1 MTDTD
6 LESALPS
13 TDGGAAP
20 ARTDMTVAEVR
31 RYLRTWIGQATGQSP
46 DAIGEATPMVELGLS
61 SRDAVAMAADI
72 EDHTGVTV
80 SIAVAFEH
88 PTIESLATWIVE
100 GDPETETGDDDTD
113 WTRTGPVERVDI
125 AGVGLATRLPGDL
138 NTPEQT
144 WQALLEGRDAITDL
158 PEGRWSE
165 FMEEPRLAER
175 IKNAR
180 TRGGY
185 LSDIKGF
192 DSEFFA
198 PSKTEADNIDPQQ
211 RMTLELTWEA
221 LEHARIPASSL
232 RGESVGVFVGT
243 SVMDY
248 SYLAMSDPT
257 IAHPYAITGTAS
269 SIVANR
275 VSYFFDFHGPSVAVD
290 TACSSSLVATHQAV
304 QALRSGECDVAMAG
318 GVNALITPAV
328 TLGFDEIGQVLSPDG
343 RIKSFSSDADG
354 YTRSEGGAML
364 VLKRVDDARRDGDQI
379 LAVIAGSAVN
389 HDGRSNGL
397 IAPNPDAQA
406 DVLRRAYKDAGI
418 NPRSVD
424 YIEAHGTGTVLGD
437 PIEAQALGRVIGR
450 GRPADKPV
458 LLGAIKTNVGH
469 MESAAG
475 AASLVKMVLS
485 LQHDKL
491 PPSINYAGP
500 NPYIDFDAAHLRVLD
515 TVADW
520 PRYGGYAVAGVSS
533 FGFGGAN
540 AHVVL
545 REVLPRDVV
554 ERALEAPP
562 EDGPA
567 APADEQQAE
576 YVGGMRFDEY
586 GEFIEDDHAPT
597 EAEPE
602 LPGITDEARRLKEIA
617 LEELATQELPVPVVP
632 LPISAFLTS
641 RKRAAAAE
649 LADWME
655 SPEGQASSLESIGRA
670 QARPF
675 PRGGAG
681 PRPRRS
687 RQGSARDR
695 RWQAEALRVQHRRA
709 SDQWPGLGDG
719 GFRGAAPQD
728 GQEPVSAPRGFRRV
742 DRQGRRADPGR
753 AGLLGPRA
761 DPRRLG

>member
-1 MTDTD
+1 MADTESD
-6 LESALPS
+6 LPGNADQVPGEPTA
-13 TDGGAAP
+13 GEAP
-20 ARTDMTVAEVR
+20 AKKSDMTVPEMR
-31 RYLRTWIGQATGQSP
+31 EWLRNWVGRAVGRSP
-46 DAIGEATPMVELGLS
+46 DDIDESVPMVELGLA

-72 EDHTGVTV
+72 EDMTGVTLSV
-80 SIAVAFEH
+80 AVAFQH
-88 PTIESLATWIVE
+88 PTIESLATRIVE
-100 GDPETETGDDDTD
+100 GEPEIDIAADDAAD
-113 WTRTGPVERVDI
+113 WTRTGPAERVDI
-125 AGVGLATRLPGDL
+125 AVVGLSTRLPGDM
-138 NTPEQT
+138 NTPDET

-158 PEGRWSE
+158 PEGRWAE
-165 FMEEPRLAER
+165 FLEEPRLAER
-175 IKNAR
+175 INQAR

-185 LSDIKGF
+185 LKDIKGF

-198 PSKTEADNIDPQQ
+198 VAKTEADNIDPQQ
-211 RMTLELTWEA
+211 RMALELTWEA

-232 RGESVGVFVGT
+232 RGESVGVYVGT

-257 IAHPYAITGTAS
+257 VAHPYAIPGTAS

-304 QALRSGECDVAMAG
+304 QALRSGECDTALAG
-318 GVNALITPAV
+318 GVHALITPAV
-328 TLGFDEIGQVLSPDG
+328 TLGFDEIGQVLAPDG

-418 NPRSVD
+418 NPRTID

-450 GRPADKPV
+450 GRPADKP
-458 LLGAIKTNVGH
+458 LLLAAVKPNARQ
-469 MESAAG
+469 MEAAAG
-475 AASLVKMVLS
+475 AASLSKMVLA

-500 NPYIDFDAAHLRVLD
+500 NPYIDFDAAHLKVLD

-545 REVLPRDVV
+545 REVLPRDVI
-554 ERALEAPP
+554 EREP
-562 EDGPA
+562 EPQPEA
-567 APADEQQAE
+567 APAPPPAE
-576 YVGGMRFDEY
+576 EHV
-586 GEFIEDDHAPT
+586 
-597 EAEPE
+597 E
-602 LPGITDEARRLKEIA
+602 L
-617 LEELATQELPVPVVP
+617 
-632 LPISAFLTS
+632 
-641 RKRAAAAE
+641 
-649 LADWME
+649 
-655 SPEGQASSLESIGRA
+655 
-670 QARPF
+670 
-675 PRGGAG
+675 
-681 PRPRRS
+681 
-687 RQGSARDR
+687 
-695 RWQAEALRVQHRRA
+695 
-709 SDQWPGLGDG
+709 
-719 GFRGAAPQD
+719 
-728 GQEPVSAPRGFRRV
+728 
-742 DRQGRRADPGR
+742 
-753 AGLLGPRA
+753 
-761 DPRRLG
+761 